1 MLKIFVFLQ
10 VVVFLEPTHVVYLFK
25 QNNDKKIVENSLLK
39 DMNGYIIM
47 SLLRIHIKWL
57 HFLQI

>member
-1 MLKIFVFLQ
+1 MI
-10 VVVFLEPTHVVYLFK
+10 
-25 QNNDKKIVENSLLK
+25 KKIVENSLLK
-39 DMNGYIIM
+39 DMKGYVIM